1 MENDQNNNNHNRTNH
16 FQSVIMVIAMA
27 GIMGICGFAIGGT
40 MGLFLA
46 LGFAAFTILGA
57 GRATASLVL
66 KMYKANPLTREQAP
80 GLIEIFDTLVERAN
94 LEHRPKLYYVP
105 SEMMNAFATGRN
117 ENVAVAVTDGLLRN
131 MTPREIAG
139 VLAHELSHVRHR
151 DIFVMSIADAFSRVT
166 ATIGQIGIY
175 MLMFAI
181 PSVMMGMKLTM
192 LGGLVL
198 LLAPSASAM
207 LQLAL
212 SRSREYEAD
221 RGAAE
226 ITGDPL
232 GLAMALKKI
241 EVAHTGVIQKILL
254 PGRKSP
260 EPALLRTHPPTEE
273 RIARLKA
280 MAGMDQSIKL
290 PEPEILAKSFQPQT
304 KIRRPRWH
312 LTGLW
317 Y

>member
-1 MENDQNNNNHNRTNH
+1 MENNNNHHHTKTNYA
-16 FQSVIMVIAMA
+16 QSAIMIIAMA
-27 GIMGICGFAIGGT
+27 GIMGICGYAIAGMT
-40 MGLFLA
+40 GLFLA
-46 LGFAAFTILGA
+46 LCFALFIIVSTS
-57 GRATASLVL
+57 RATAGLVL
-66 KMYKANPLTREQAP
+66 KMYKARPLTREDAP
-80 GLIEIFDTLVERAN
+80 GLVEIFDTLVKRAK
-94 LEHRPKLYYVP
+94 LDHYPRLYYVP

-131 MTPREIAG
+131 MSPREIAG

-221 RGAAE
+221 RGAAQL
-226 ITGDPL
+226 TGDPL
-232 GLAMALKKI
+232 GLAMALKKLQT
-241 EVAHTGVIQKILL
+241 VHTGVFQKILL

-260 EPALLRTHPPTEE
+260 EPALLRTHPPTED
-273 RIARLKA
+273 RIARLKE

-304 KIRRPRWH
+304 RIRRPRWH

>member
-1 MENDQNNNNHNRTNH
+1 MENDQITQNHNKTNH
-16 FQSVIMVIAMA
+16 FQSVIMVVAMA
-27 GIMGICGFAIGGT
+27 GIMGICGYAIGG
-40 MGLFLA
+40 MLGLFVA
-46 LGFAAFTILGA
+46 LGFAAFIIIGA
-57 GRATASLVL
+57 GRATANLVL
-66 KMYKANPLTREQAP
+66 KMYKAKPLTREQAP
-80 GLIEIFDTLVERAN
+80 GLVDIFDQLVERAG
-94 LEHRPKLYYVP
+94 LEHKPSLYYVP

-131 MTPREIAG
+131 MSPREIAG
-139 VLAHELSHVRHR
+139 VLAHEISHVRHR

-166 ATIGQIGIY
+166 ASIGQLGIY
-175 MLMFAI
+175 ILLLAI
-181 PSVMMGMKLTM
+181 PSVMFGIKITM
-192 LGGLVL
+192 LGALVL

-241 EVAHTGVIQKILL
+241 EVASTGVIQKILL

-260 EPALLRTHPPTEE
+260 EPALLRTHPPTED
-273 RIARLKA
+273 RIARLKE

-304 KIRRPRWH
+304 RIRRPRWH